1 MNKNK
6 KNKPFTKEDFGL
18 ALHKYIIPIYE
29 EVKKNSQEI
38 KGIKSHLTGITGE
51 FESIKNEFTSL
62 KDDIDEVTRIQ
73 LRMEN
78 KIDDQI
84 KLLHD
89 RDDIHDKKIKDHEKR
104 ITVLEKPRRLDM

>member
-6 KNKPFTKEDFGL
+6 KDKPFTKEDFGL

-29 EVKKNSQEI
+29 EVKNNSREI
-38 KGIKSHLTGITGE
+38 KGLKGEINEVKKSVERLYERVDTVE
-51 FESIKNEFTSL
+51 
-62 KDDIDEVTRIQ
+62 RIQ

-78 KIDDQI
+78 NLVDDN

-89 RDDIHDKKIKDHEKR
+89 RDDIQVSLNDFLVSQKSFSDCINLGVNIINE
-104 ITVLEKPRRLDM
+104 